1 MMFDAHIHWLPGEI
15 IDNAHFYSTA
25 WGDIEGQLEV
35 MDKFHIDKTLIVYPT
50 NDAYRK
56 MGGLKEV
63 ARVYNN
69 HIAGVVKRYPERF
82 VGAAILPV
90 DEPEEMAR
98 EFERATKS
106 LGFKALS
113 LATSFDGIYLD
124 DERFYRLYEEVE
136 SLGIPI
142 FIHPQTINPI
152 GYERVKDPLLTPVI
166 EFVFDTTI
174 CIGKLI
180 MAGTLRRFPDL
191 KFIFAHFGGVTPFI
205 KERFDSI
212 YRMLRGRDIVKD
224 LFALPSEYL
233 GRIYVDTSGVTSS
246 YALMCT
252 LEMVGAEH
260 ILWGSDYPGNP
271 DIPASINAIEELEI
285 PAREKAKIL
294 GANIER
300 VLAGAV
306 T

>member
-25 WGDIEGQLEV
+25 WGNIEGQLEV

-63 ARVYNN
+63 VRVYNN

-136 SLGIPI
+136 SLGIPL

-180 MAGTLRRFPDL
+180 MAGTLNRFPDL

-271 DIPASINAIEELEI
+271 DILASINAIEELEI

-300 VLAGAV
+300 ILAGAL

>member
-25 WGDIEGQLEV
+25 WGNIEGQLEV

-63 ARVYNN
+63 ARIYNN

-90 DEPEEMAR
+90 DEPEGMAT
-98 EFERATKS
+98 EFERATKG

-124 DERFYRLYEEVE
+124 DERYYRLYEELE
-136 SLGIPI
+136 SLSMPI
-142 FIHPQTINPI
+142 FVHPQTINPI
-152 GYERVKDPLLTPVI
+152 GYERIKDPLLTPAI

-180 MAGTLRRFPDL
+180 MSGTLNRFPDL

-233 GRIYVDTSGVTSS
+233 RRIYVDTSGVTSS
-246 YALMCT
+246 HALMCT

-285 PAREKAKIL
+285 PAWEKTKIL

-300 VLAGAV
+300 VLAGAL

>member
-25 WGDIEGQLEV
+25 WGNIEGQLEV

-69 HIAGVVKRYPERF
+69 HIAGVVKRYPKRF

-90 DEPEEMAR
+90 DEPGEMAR

-106 LGFKALS
+106 LGFRALS

-136 SLGIPI
+136 SLGIPL

-152 GYERVKDPLLTPVI
+152 GYERIKDPLLTPAI

-260 ILWGSDYPGNP
+260 VLWGSDYPGNP

-300 VLAGAV
+300 VLAGALP
-306 T
+306 

>member
-25 WGDIEGQLEV
+25 WGNIEGQLEV

-63 ARVYNN
+63 ARIYNN

-90 DEPEEMAR
+90 DEPEGMAT
-98 EFERATKS
+98 EFERATKG

-124 DERFYRLYEEVE
+124 DERYYRLYEELE
-136 SLGIPI
+136 SLSMPI
-142 FIHPQTINPI
+142 FVHPQTINPI
-152 GYERVKDPLLTPVI
+152 GYERIKDPLLTPAI

-180 MAGTLRRFPDL
+180 MSGTLNRFPDL

-233 GRIYVDTSGVTSS
+233 RRIYVDTSGVTSS
-246 YALMCT
+246 HALMCT

-285 PAREKAKIL
+285 PAREKTKIL

-300 VLAGAV
+300 VLAG
-306 T
+306 TLT

>member
-25 WGDIEGQLEV
+25 WGNIEGQLEV

-63 ARVYNN
+63 ARIYNN

-98 EFERATKS
+98 EFERATKN

-152 GYERVKDPLLTPVI
+152 GYERIKDPLLTPVI

>member
-25 WGDIEGQLEV
+25 WGNIEGQLEV

-56 MGGLKEV
+56 MGGLKGV
-63 ARVYNN
+63 ARIYNN

-106 LGFKALS
+106 LGFRALS

-152 GYERVKDPLLTPVI
+152 GYERIKDPLLTPAI

-180 MAGTLRRFPDL
+180 MAGTLNRFPDL
-191 KFIFAHFGGVTPFI
+191 KFIFAHFGGVAPFI

-252 LEMVGAEH
+252 LEMVGVEH

-300 VLAGAV
+300 VLAGAL

>member
-25 WGDIEGQLEV
+25 WGNIEGQLEV

-63 ARVYNN
+63 ARIYNN

-90 DEPEEMAR
+90 DEPEEMAG
-98 EFERATKS
+98 EFERVTKG

-152 GYERVKDPLLTPVI
+152 GYERIKDPLLTPVI

-180 MAGTLRRFPDL
+180 MAGTLNRFPDL

>member
-25 WGDIEGQLEV
+25 WGNIEGQLEV

-106 LGFKALS
+106 LGFRALS

-142 FIHPQTINPI
+142 FVHPQTINPI
-152 GYERVKDPLLTPVI
+152 GYERIKDPLLTPAI

-180 MAGTLRRFPDL
+180 MAGTLKRFPDL
-191 KFIFAHFGGVTPFI
+191 KFIFAHFGGVAPFI

-233 GRIYVDTSGVTSS
+233 RRIYVDTSGVTSGH
-246 YALMCT
+246 ALMCT

-300 VLAGAV
+300 VLAGAL

>member
-25 WGDIEGQLEV
+25 WGNIEGQLEV

-106 LGFKALS
+106 LGFRALS

-152 GYERVKDPLLTPVI
+152 GYERIKDPLLTPVI

-294 GANIER
+294 GVNIEQ

>member
-25 WGDIEGQLEV
+25 WGNIEGQLEV

-63 ARVYNN
+63 SRIYNN

-90 DEPEEMAR
+90 DKPEEMAG

-142 FIHPQTINPI
+142 FIHPQTVNPI
-152 GYERVKDPLLTPVI
+152 GYERVKDPLLTPAI

-246 YALMCT
+246 HALMCT
-252 LEMVGAEH
+252 MEMVGAEH

-271 DIPASINAIEELEI
+271 DIPASINAIEKLEI

-300 VLAGAV
+300 VLAGAL

>member
-15 IDNAHFYSTA
+15 IDNAHFYSIA
-25 WGDIEGQLEV
+25 WGNIEGQLEV
-35 MDKFHIDKTLIVYPT
+35 MDKFHIDKALIVYPT

-63 ARVYNN
+63 ARLYNDR
-69 HIAGVVKRYPERF
+69 IAGVVGKYPERF
-82 VGAAILPV
+82 AGAAILPV
-90 DEPEEMAR
+90 DEPEEMAG
-98 EFERATKS
+98 EFERVTKG
-106 LGFKALS
+106 LDFKALS
-113 LATSFDGIYLD
+113 LATSFDGVYLD
-124 DERFYRLYEEVE
+124 DERFYHLYEEAE
-136 SLGIPI
+136 SLDMPI
-142 FIHPQTINPI
+142 FVHPQTINPI
-152 GYERVKDPLLTPVI
+152 GYERIKDPLLTPAI

-180 MAGTLRRFPDL
+180 MAGTLRRFPGL
-191 KFIFAHFGGVTPFI
+191 KFVFAHFGGVTPFI

-233 GRIYVDTSGVTSS
+233 RRIYVDTSGVTSG
-246 YALMCT
+246 YVLMCT

-271 DIPASINAIEELEI
+271 DITTSISAIEKLEI

-294 GANIER
+294 GTNMER
-300 VLAGAV
+300 VLAGALS
-306 T
+306 

>member
-25 WGDIEGQLEV
+25 WGNIEGQLEV

-69 HIAGVVKRYPERF
+69 HIAGVVKRYPKRF

-90 DEPEEMAR
+90 DEPGEMAR

-106 LGFKALS
+106 LGFRALS

-136 SLGIPI
+136 SLGIPL

-152 GYERVKDPLLTPVI
+152 GYERIKDPLLTPVI

-260 ILWGSDYPGNP
+260 VLWGSDYPGNP

-300 VLAGAV
+300 VLAGALP
-306 T
+306 

>member
-25 WGDIEGQLEV
+25 WGNIEGQLEV

-63 ARVYNN
+63 ARIYNN

-90 DEPEEMAR
+90 DEPEEMAG
-98 EFERATKS
+98 EFERVTKS

-124 DERFYRLYEEVE
+124 DERYYRLYEEVE
-136 SLGIPI
+136 SLGIPL
-142 FIHPQTINPI
+142 FVHPQTINPI
-152 GYERVKDPLLTPVI
+152 GYERIKDPLLTPAI

-180 MAGTLRRFPDL
+180 MAGTLKRFPDL

-224 LFALPSEYL
+224 LSALPSEYL
-233 GRIYVDTSGVTSS
+233 RRIYVDTSGVTSRH
-246 YALMCT
+246 ALMCT

-271 DIPASINAIEELEI
+271 DIQASINAIEELEI
-285 PAREKAKIL
+285 SAREKAKIL
-294 GANIER
+294 GANIEL
-300 VLAGAV
+300 VLAGAL

>member
-25 WGDIEGQLEV
+25 WGNIEGQLEV

-63 ARVYNN
+63 ARIYNN

-136 SLGIPI
+136 SLGIPL
-142 FIHPQTINPI
+142 FSHPQTINPI

-246 YALMCT
+246 HALMCT

-300 VLAGAV
+300 VLAGAL

>member
-15 IDNAHFYSTA
+15 IDNAHFYSAA
-25 WGDIEGQLEV
+25 WGNIEGQLEV
-35 MDKFHIDKTLIVYPT
+35 MERFHIDKTLIVYPT

-63 ARVYNN
+63 ARIYNN
-69 HIAGVVKRYPERF
+69 HIAGVVKRYPEQF

-90 DEPEEMAR
+90 DDPEEMAG
-98 EFERATKS
+98 EFERVTKG
-106 LGFKALS
+106 LGFRALS

-152 GYERVKDPLLTPVI
+152 GYERIKDPLLTPAI

-180 MAGTLRRFPDL
+180 MAGTLKRFPDL

-300 VLAGAV
+300 VLAGVV

>member
-25 WGDIEGQLEV
+25 WGNIEGQLEV

-50 NDAYRK
+50 DDAYRK

-106 LGFKALS
+106 LGFRALS

-152 GYERVKDPLLTPVI
+152 GYERIKDPLLTPVI

-300 VLAGAV
+300 VLAGAL

>member
-15 IDNAHFYSTA
+15 IDNAHFYSNA
-25 WGDIEGQLEV
+25 WGNIEGQLEV

-63 ARVYNN
+63 ARIYNN

-180 MAGTLRRFPDL
+180 MAGTLNRFPDL

>member
-15 IDNAHFYSTA
+15 IENAHFYSAA
-25 WGDIEGQLEV
+25 WGSIEGQLEV

-56 MGGLKEV
+56 MGGLGEV
-63 ARVYNN
+63 ARLYNDR
-69 HIAGVVKRYPERF
+69 IAGVVGRYPERLA
-82 VGAAILPV
+82 GAAILPV
-90 DEPEEMAR
+90 DDPEEMAR
-98 EFERATKS
+98 EFERVTKG
-106 LGFKALS
+106 LGFRALS

-124 DERFYRLYEEVE
+124 DERFYRLYEEAE
-136 SLGIPI
+136 SFNIPV
-142 FIHPQTINPI
+142 FVHPQTINPI
-152 GYERVKDPLLTPVI
+152 GYERIKDPLLTPAI

-180 MAGTLRRFPDL
+180 MAGTLRRFPEL

-205 KERFDSI
+205 KERFNSI

-224 LFALPSEYL
+224 LFALPGEYL
-233 GRIYVDTSGVTSS
+233 KRIYVDTSGVTSS
-246 YALMCT
+246 HALMCT

-260 ILWGSDYPGNP
+260 ILWGSDYPGNT
-271 DIPASINAIEELEI
+271 DIPASINAIDKLDI

-294 GANIER
+294 GTNMER
-300 VLAGAV
+300 VLAGTA

>member
-25 WGDIEGQLEV
+25 WGNIEGQLEV

-63 ARVYNN
+63 VRVYNN

-136 SLGIPI
+136 SLGIPL

-271 DIPASINAIEELEI
+271 DIPASINAIEKLEI

-300 VLAGAV
+300 VLAGAL

>member
-25 WGDIEGQLEV
+25 WGNIEGQLEV

-136 SLGIPI
+136 SLGIPL

-152 GYERVKDPLLTPVI
+152 GYERIKDPLLTPVI

-246 YALMCT
+246 HALMCT

-271 DIPASINAIEELEI
+271 DIPASINAIEKLEI

-300 VLAGAV
+300 VLAGALP
-306 T
+306 

>member
-25 WGDIEGQLEV
+25 WGNIEGQLEV

-106 LGFKALS
+106 LGFRALS

-152 GYERVKDPLLTPVI
+152 GYERIKDPLLTPVI

-180 MAGTLRRFPDL
+180 MAGTLNRFPDL